1 MEKYSEIPV
10 DKLREDLADLE
21 HEQWIDWSKNI
32 ADSEDIDSE
41 RLERWEE
48 YWKPYSELTEEVK
61 DQDREWADKVIEI
74 IEKHVD

>member
-32 ADSEDIDSE
+32 ADLNDWSDGKSIGSPTQS
-41 RLERWEE
+41 LL
-48 YWKPYSELTEEVK
+48 KK
-61 DQDREWADKVIEI
+61 
-74 IEKHVD
+74 

>member
-21 HEQWIDWSKNI
+21 HEQWIEWSKNI
-32 ADSEDIDSE
+32 ADSEYIDPE

-48 YWKPYSELTEEVK
+48 YWKPYAELTEEVK

-74 IEKHVD
+74 VEKHVE